1 MNRPTATAASVH
13 HFLFSGVK
21 SRDLTLR
28 RLENGRLSPRSV
40 TRTLSHVPDFVW
52 TPTPEQIESAN
63 LTRLARRCGV
73 ERYHDLHR
81 ISIEEP
87 ERFWP
92 ALIEDLGL
100 EFSEPWTD
108 VLDASRG
115 PEWARW
121 FIGGKLNLAWNC
133 VHKWAA
139 GELAEQEAAV
149 WQAEDGAR
157 VSMTWRELS
166 DAVFRLAEGLASIG
180 IGEGDAVGIFLP
192 MSPQVAIASHA
203 CAHLGA
209 VQVPIFSGFAAPA
222 IAARLADAK
231 AKALITADGSLR
243 RGQAVPMKE
252 IADEAVRS
260 APTVTHTVVWRRL
273 GLDDVPMTIG
283 RDRFW
288 DELVADTSGG
298 LTPRQVDS
306 EHPYLLA
313 YTSGTTGKPKGALH
327 VQASFLVSIARE
339 VAYQTNVKPGDRIH
353 FATDMGWIMGPWTVV
368 GGGACGATVVYAEG
382 APDFP
387 ADRLWQ
393 LVESERVTMLG
404 VSPTLVRALIPKGEP
419 NADMSSLQAI
429 CTTGEPWNRDPYL
442 WLFEHVGGRR
452 VPIVN
457 ESGGTEVGA
466 CFLATCVT
474 EPVKP
479 VALGFPALGQD
490 MDVFDGEGKP
500 VRGEVGELVCKRPWP
515 GMTRGIWGDDERY
528 LDTYWRRYPG
538 VWTHGD
544 WASIDADGYWFLHGR
559 SDDTLNIAGKRIGP
573 AELESAAVAHHAVA
587 EAAAIGVP
595 HDVKGEVAWIF
606 CVLRPGEDPT
616 PAYAQEISHIVTE
629 ELGKAFRPDRIVF
642 VSALPKTRSA
652 KIVRRAVRARVLGTD
667 PGDLSALE
675 NPDALEEIVAIDAYL

>member
-1 MNRPTATAASVH
+1 
-13 HFLFSGVK
+13 
-21 SRDLTLR
+21 
-28 RLENGRLSPRSV
+28 
-40 TRTLSHVPDFVW
+40 VPEFVW
-52 TPTPEQIESAN
+52 KPTSDQVESVN
-63 LTRLARRCGV
+63 LTRLARRLGV
-73 ERYHDLHR
+73 ERYDELHR
-81 ISIEEP
+81 ISIEDP

-92 ALIEDLGL
+92 AVIEDLGL
-100 EFSEPWTD
+100 EFSQPWER
-108 VLDASRG
+108 VLDTSRG
-115 PEWARW
+115 IEWATW
-121 FIGGKLNLAWNC
+121 FVGGKLNLAWNC
-133 VHKWAA
+133 VHRWAA
-139 GELAEQEAAV
+139 GELAEEEAAV
-149 WQAEDGAR
+149 WLAEDGTR
-157 VSMTWRELS
+157 LSLTWQELS
-166 DAVFRLAEGLASIG
+166 AEVFRLAEGLASLG
-180 IGEGDAVGIFLP
+180 IGAGDAVGIFLP

-209 VQVPIFSGFAAPA
+209 VQVPIFSGFAPPA
-222 IAARLADAK
+222 ISARLADAK

-243 RGQAVPMKE
+243 RGHVVPMKE
-252 IADEAVRS
+252 IADEALEA

-273 GLDDVPMTIG
+273 GLDDIPMTLG
-283 RDRFW
+283 RDRSW

-313 YTSGTTGKPKGALH
+313 YTSGTTGRPKGALH
-327 VQASFLVSIARE
+327 VQAGFLVSIARE

-387 ADRLWQ
+387 ADRLWT
-393 LVESERVTMLG
+393 LVEAERVTMLG
-404 VSPTLVRALIPKGEP
+404 VSPTLVRALIPHGDPET
-419 NADMSSLQAI
+419 DMSSLNAI
-429 CTTGEPWNRDPYL
+429 CTTGEPWNRDPYM
-442 WLFEHVGGRR
+442 WLFEQVGGGR

-474 EPVKP
+474 EPIKP

-490 MDVFDGEGKP
+490 MDVFGPDGQP

-528 LDTYWRRYPG
+528 LDAYWRRFPG

-544 WASIDADGYWFLHGR
+544 WASVDADGYWFLHGR

-573 AELESAAVAHHAVA
+573 AELESAAVAHTAVA

-606 CVLRPGEDPT
+606 CVLKPGHEAT
-616 PAYAQEISHIVTE
+616 PACAVEVSEAVTD
-629 ELGKAFRPDRIVF
+629 ELGRAFKPERIVF

-652 KIVRRAVRARVLGTD
+652 KIVRRAVRARVLGKD
-667 PGDLSALE
+667 PGDLSSLE
-675 NPDALEEIVAIDAYL
+675 NPEALDEIARAVG

>member
-1 MNRPTATAASVH
+1 VS
-13 HFLFSGVK
+13 
-21 SRDLTLR
+21 
-28 RLENGRLSPRSV
+28 E
-40 TRTLSHVPDFVW
+40 FVW
-52 TPTPEQIESAN
+52 TPTPDQVEDAN
-63 LTRLARRCGV
+63 VTRLARLLGV
-73 ERYHDLHR
+73 EGYRELHR
-81 ISIEEP
+81 ISVEEP

-92 ALIEDLGL
+92 AVIEDLGL
-100 EFSEPWTD
+100 EFSEPWERVADT
-108 VLDASRG
+108 SRG
-115 PEWARW
+115 PEWATW
-121 FIGGKLNLAWNC
+121 FVGAKLNLAWNC

-149 WQAEDGAR
+149 WLSEDGTR
-157 VSMTWRELS
+157 LSLTWQEVSDE
-166 DAVFRLAEGLASIG
+166 VFRLAEGLASIG

-192 MSPQVAIASHA
+192 MSPHVAIASHA

-243 RGQAVPMKE
+243 RGQVMPMKQ
-252 IADEAVRS
+252 IADEALEG

-273 GLDDVPMTIG
+273 GLDEVQMVVG

-288 DELVADTSGG
+288 DELVANTSGD
-298 LTPRQVDS
+298 LPPKQVDS

-313 YTSGTTGKPKGALH
+313 YTSGTTGRPKGALH
-327 VQASFLVSIARE
+327 VQAAFLASIARE

-368 GGGACGATVVYAEG
+368 GGGACGATIVYAEG

-387 ADRLWQ
+387 PDRLWT

-404 VSPTLVRALIPKGEP
+404 VSPTLIRALIPKGDP
-419 NADMSSLQAI
+419 QADLSSLKAI

-442 WLFEHVGGRR
+442 WLHDKVGGGR

-457 ESGGTEVGA
+457 CSGGTEVGA

-479 VALGFPALGQD
+479 VAVGFPALGQD
-490 MDVFDGEGKP
+490 MDVFGPDGTP

-515 GMTRGIWGDDERY
+515 GMTRGIWGDDDRY
-528 LDTYWRRYPG
+528 LEAYWSRFPG

-544 WASIDADGYWFLHGR
+544 WASVDEDGYWFLHGR

-573 AELESAAVAHHAVA
+573 AELESAAVAHPAVA

-595 HDVKGEVAWIF
+595 HEVKGEVAWIF
-606 CVLRPGEDPT
+606 CVLKPDEQGT
-616 PAYAQEISHIVTE
+616 PACALEISATVAD
-629 ELGKAFRPDRIVF
+629 ELGKAFKPERIVF

-652 KIVRRAVRARVLGTD
+652 KIVRRAVRARVLGKD

-675 NPDALEEIVAIDAYL
+675 NPEALDEIAGAVG